1 MFVGEKIRFY
11 GKIWIKTDLKMP
23 GKPLPEARAEA
34 APLARKGKN
43 SV

>member
-1 MFVGEKIRFY
+1 MFVGEKIQFH
-11 GKIWIKTDLKMP
+11 GKIWIKNGLKMP